1 MIASS
6 LLCKKLEGELVMVEE
21 LTDEHERHLEI
32 AKQVLKSADIKVEAI
47 SMQGE
52 VVPVMQYRWGGT
64 LS

>member
-6 LLCKKLEGELVMVEE
+6 LLCKKLEDELVMVEE
-21 LTDEHERHLEI
+21 LTDEHVRNLEI

-52 VVPVMQYRWGGT
+52 VVSVMQ
-64 LS
+64 

>member
-6 LLCKKLEGELVMVEE
+6 LLCKKLEDELVMVEE
-21 LTDEHERHLEI
+21 LTDEHVHNLEI

-52 VVPVMQYRWGGT
+52 VVPVMQ
-64 LS
+64 